1 MGAEYAYSGV
11 VAGFIFHKWSCVS
24 TASMGAN
31 MCVCEAGVFFFAELC
46 ILKCGQPALT
56 RESTLW
62 NFYALREKYERG
74 GGEKS
79 AVNVFCQCA

>member
-11 VAGFIFHKWSCVS
+11 VAGLFSISGLVCQRLVWGQ
-24 TASMGAN
+24 T
-31 MCVCEAGVFFFAELC
+31 CVCEAGVCFFAELC